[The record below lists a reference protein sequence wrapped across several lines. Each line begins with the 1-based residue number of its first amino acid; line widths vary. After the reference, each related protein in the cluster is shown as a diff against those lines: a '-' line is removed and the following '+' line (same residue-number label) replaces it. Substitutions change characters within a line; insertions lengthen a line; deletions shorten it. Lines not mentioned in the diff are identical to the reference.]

1 MLVLPNHLLSI
12 ILKQF
17 SNKLPELQKPQL
29 RNSPPQQMLRF
40 FSNWVDFFSPCN
52 RAAFDRSPHLQRCA
66 R

>member
-29 RNSPPQQMLRF
+29 TTAADVKSF
-40 FSNWVDFFSPCN
+40 FK
-52 RAAFDRSPHLQRCA
+52 LG
-66 R
+66 